1 MSGSKAEAVFER
13 PVPVLGRSAMLA
25 LLVTVVLMLAWE
37 SWVRSEG
44 VKPAY
49 RNSDGQWAE
58 QRRRINQGAGDGW
71 VFTGSSRVLFNTQL
85 SVWER
90 LDKRAPVQLALEGT
104 SPVTVLEGLADD
116 DDFTGK
122 VIVGVAPGL
131 FFSGYELRRG
141 AIDRYQDETP
151 TQWFGNQISML
162 AEPYLAFY
170 NHDFAFP
177 AILRRQSL
185 PAREGVVFKLEVRKL
200 SNMEHDRNTQLWDR
214 LVNDEAYRE
223 LAKKIW
229 AQYWMP
235 LADLPPPVREGLLES
250 RTKQLDRAVTATR
263 TLQARGAEVI
273 FVQMPYEGHYAV
285 AETDIAP
292 RDLTWDVLLEQS
304 GALGLHF
311 QDYEEMQGYW
321 LPEWSHM
328 TGDEADRFTEAFY
341 GLVQRERA
349 ARKATGESP

>member
-90 LDKRAPVQLALEGT
+90 LDKRRPVQLALEGT

-116 DDFTGK
+116 EDFTGK

-200 SNMEHDRNTQLWDR
+200 SNMEHDRNTRLWDR

-285 AETDIAP
+285 AEIDIAP
-292 RDLTWDVLLEQS
+292 RDLTWDVLLEQT

-311 QDYEEMQGYW
+311 QDHEEMQGYW

-341 GLVQRERA
+341 GLVQRELA